1 MLQESGIWTTPNLL
15 ALAAFLLGL
24 LLSSAVW
31 VLLSR
36 RVVRKQGNAVQRE
49 FDREV
54 AALRRRQQLEKM
66 DAIGKL
72 AGGVAHSFN
81 NYLTSILGYSELIL
95 ETTPS
100 TDPSRHGIEAI
111 RKSAERGSE
120 FTRQLFILNRRQ
132 ALQLEVLSLNT
143 VLSNMEQTLRGQVG
157 EAIELRITSDGQLGS
172 VKTDRSQ
179 MELVITNLVMNARDS
194 LPNGGQITVNAGN
207 VDFAEPFI
215 LDFCELKP
223 GPYVQLEIR
232 DNGSGM
238 DEALRQHAFEPFA
251 MPKQKSRGS
260 GLALALVYSMIR
272 QNGGDI
278 SVTSEPGKGT
288 TFRVFLTRL

>member
-31 VLLSR
+31 VLLLR

-49 FDREV
+49 FEREV

-143 VLSNMEQTLRGQVG
+143 VLSNMEQTLRGQIG

-179 MELVITNLVMNARDS
+179 MELVITHLVMNARDS
-194 LPNGGQITVNAGN
+194 LPNGGQITVSARN
-207 VDFAEPFI
+207 VDFSEPFI

-232 DNGSGM
+232 DNGTGM

-251 MPKQKSRGS
+251 MPKQKSKGS
-260 GLALALVYSMIR
+260 GLALALVYSMIQ

-288 TFRVFLTRL
+288 TFRIFLTRL